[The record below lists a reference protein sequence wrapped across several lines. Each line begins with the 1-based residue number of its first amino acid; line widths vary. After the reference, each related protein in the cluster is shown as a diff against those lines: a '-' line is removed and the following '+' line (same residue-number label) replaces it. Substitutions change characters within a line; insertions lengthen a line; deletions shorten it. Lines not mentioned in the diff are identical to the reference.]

1 VDYLTAELIYD
12 YLLKENMD
20 FTLHYFIIS
29 PVRKV
34 GTSLAKQFYVLQ
46 KNGAHRWRHRFDC
59 RQHNCPLS

>member
-1 VDYLTAELIYD
+1 
-12 YLLKENMD
+12 MD

-34 GTSLAKQFYVLQ
+34 GTSVAKQFYVLQ